1 MTNQPSGPVTVGVVE
16 QELSDALIGRDLL
29 KLSGVQQ
36 LADPVSPWLPG
47 HRALISANTA
57 TSGRLVTSA

>member
-1 MTNQPSGPVTVGVVE
+1 VTTGIVK

-36 LADPVSPWLPG
+36 LADPVAPRLPG
-47 HRALISANTA
+47 HRVLMSANTA
-57 TSGRLVTSA
+57 TSGRLVTAA